1 MLTPPEAFGCVEDGI
16 YRCSALDPLNLQFLS
31 TLGLGI
37 IISLN
42 PEKPPKPV
50 RSFAQEN
57 MIQLVHLG
65 LRPWRPVLDN
75 WMLFSKELIQDG
87 LTYILDRGKQPVLIL
102 DSTNAFV
109 GILRILE
116 HWNYSSVVA
125 EYRAFSGGKSHYMTE
140 IFLELLDIKC
150 ISHEE
155 AIRDQE
161 QHDQNIDTS
170 VQKAR
175 RPIFPKT
182 NNETQIII
190 ALPSEEVLPDW
201 FVFQR
206 RLWLEEQQEQE
217 RLSA

>member
-1 MLTPPEAFGCVEDGI
+1 MRSALQIDVEQKDDYIYMLTPPEAFGCVEDGI

-42 PEKPPKPV
+42 PEKPSKPV

-65 LRPWRPVLDN
+65 LRPWRPVIDN
-75 WMLFSKELIQDG
+75 WMLFSKELIQDA

-109 GILRILE
+109 GVLRNLQ

-140 IFLELLDIKC
+140 IFLELLDMKC
-150 ISHEE
+150 IPHEQ
-155 AIRDQE
+155 AIKEKESKLPLSR
-161 QHDQNIDTS
+161 
-170 VQKAR
+170 
-175 RPIFPKT
+175 
-182 NNETQIII
+182 NETQIII
-190 ALPSEEVLPDW
+190 ALPPEEVLPDW
-201 FVFQR
+201 FQR
-206 RLWLEEQQEQE
+206 QRELWQKELDNE
-217 RLSA
+217 S